1 MANQKDLVVLLP
13 GITGSVLSRR
23 TGNGKVED
31 VWGWSGSGLWGALR
45 SLGKSIKKLELSSDD
60 DDDGVFAS
68 RLVADATIIPKLWK
82 IDGYTVPA
90 RYIEGLGFRRG
101 ENFFEFPYD
110 WRRDNRIAARQLQDM
125 AMSRLAEWR
134 TQSGASD
141 ARLILVGHSMGG
153 IVSRYFLECLGGWE
167 HTRAL
172 FTFGTPYRGSLNA
185 LDFLVNGMKK
195 GIGPV
200 ALDVSDLVRSLTSV
214 YQLLPTYPCIES
226 GGDLLRVAAATES
239 GLLSQYVK
247 HDRAAAARAFHEEII
262 DSQAA
267 NAKTDRY
274 REEGYTVYPIVGIE
288 QPTNQS
294 ARINGAGIELLRSYQ
309 GDDHGGDGTVPRV
322 SAIPVEMIDEDGE
335 IVAGASEIFAADRHA
350 SLQNEPGVLANVKG
364 VITRRRIDM
373 RRFRADVP
381 ITLSL
386 DLEDLYLASEP
397 VVIRALPS
405 EKQPRLVA
413 HVTNLESDATDT
425 FEFGRSDGRWQ
436 QAEAAL
442 APGSYRV
449 TVSAEGVQPVTDLFA
464 VEKGE

>member
-23 TGNGKVED
+23 KKNGKVED
-31 VWGWSGSGLWGALR
+31 LWGVSGSALWAALR
-45 SLGKSIKKLELSSDD
+45 SLGKSIKELELSSDE

-90 RYIEGLGFRRG
+90 NYIVNLGFRRG

-125 AMSRLAEWR
+125 AMSRLAAWR
-134 TQSGASD
+134 TASGAAD

-153 IVSRYFLECLGGWE
+153 LVSRYFLECLGGWE

-172 FTFGTPYRGSLNA
+172 FTFGTPHRGSLNA

-195 GIGPV
+195 GAGPV
-200 ALDVSDLVRSLTSV
+200 ALDVSDLLRSLTSV
-214 YQLLPTYPCIES
+214 YQLLPHYPCIES
-226 GGDLLRVAAATES
+226 DSGMQRVAAAAES
-239 GLLSQYVK
+239 GLLSQHVN
-247 HDRAAAARAFHEEII
+247 HERAAASAAFYEEII
-262 DSQAA
+262 ACQAS
-267 NAKTDRY
+267 NAQDQRY
-274 REEGYTVYPIVGIE
+274 RDEGYSVHPIVGIE

-294 ARINGAGIELLRSYQ
+294 ARINGTGIDLLHTYEGR
-309 GDDHGGDGTVPRV
+309 DHGGDGTVPRV
-322 SAIPVEMIDEDGE
+322 SAVPFEMSD
-335 IVAGASEIFAADRHA
+335 AGDEIFAADRHA

-364 VITRRRIDM
+364 VLSRTAVDL
-373 RRFRADVP
+373 RRFRAEVP

-386 DLEDLYLASEP
+386 DLEDLYLATEP
-397 VVIRALPS
+397 VVIRAQPS

-413 HVTNLESDATDT
+413 HVTNLESGAVETI
-425 FEFGRSDGRWQ
+425 EFARADGRWQ
-436 QAEAAL
+436 QAEAEL
-442 APGSYRV
+442 PPGSYRV
-449 TVSAEGVQPVTDLFA
+449 TVDAEGVQPVTDLFT
-464 VEKGE
+464 VDEGV

>member
-23 TGNGKVED
+23 AGNGKVED
-31 VWGWSGSGLWGALR
+31 LWGASGSAFWGALR
-45 SLGKSIKKLELSSDD
+45 SLGKSIKKLELGSDD

-90 RYIEGLGFRRG
+90 RYIQGLGFRRG

-125 AMSRLAEWR
+125 ALSRLAEWR

-195 GIGPV
+195 GVGPV
-200 ALDVSDLVRSLTSV
+200 ALDVSDLLRSLTSV
-214 YQLLPTYPCIES
+214 YQLLPIYPCVES
-226 GGDLLRVAAATES
+226 GGDLLRVAAAAES
-239 GLLSQYVK
+239 GLLSQDVK

-274 REEGYTVYPIVGIE
+274 REEGYTVHPIVGIE

-294 ARINGAGIELLRSYQ
+294 ARISGAGIELLRSYE
-309 GDDHGGDGTVPRV
+309 GEDHGGDGTVPRV
-322 SAIPVEMIDEDGE
+322 SAVPLEMSDADG
-335 IVAGASEIFAADRHA
+335 EIFAADRHA

-364 VITRRRIDM
+364 VITRSRIDL
-373 RRFRADVP
+373 RRFRDELP

-386 DLEDLYLASEP
+386 DLEDMYLASEP
-397 VVIRALPS
+397 VVIRVLPS
-405 EKQPRLVA
+405 EKQPRLA
-413 HVTNLESDATDT
+413 ARITNLENDATDT
-425 FEFGRSDGRWQ
+425 VEFGRADGRWQ
-436 QAEAAL
+436 QAEAEL